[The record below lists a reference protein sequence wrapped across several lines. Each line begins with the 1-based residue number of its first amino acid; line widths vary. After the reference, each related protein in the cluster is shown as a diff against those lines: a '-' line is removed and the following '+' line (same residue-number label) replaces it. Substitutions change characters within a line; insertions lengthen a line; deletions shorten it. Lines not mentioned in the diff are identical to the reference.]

1 MLNLQSEQEVKA
13 IFELALI
20 LRSNTPY
27 SFRILSNH
35 LGIFS
40 FHSFD
45 RLKYLNQYFQPDAM
59 ISLPIFAS
67 EVFYLTYKSLVNCP
81 DESCTNFQNSIERAN
96 QINSLENDI
105 SNITKESSEVI
116 EFEESAQK
124 QLGTSN
130 NKLTSRKGLFLLQK
144 ENVKRKWF

>member
-1 MLNLQSEQEVKA
+1 MLNLQTEDEVRS
-13 IFELALI
+13 IFEFALQ

-40 FHSFD
+40 VHSSD

-67 EVFYLTYKSLVNCP
+67 EVFYITYKSLVNCP
-81 DESCTNFQNSIERAN
+81 DENCSNFQNSIERFN
-96 QINSLENDI
+96 KINCINNDTSSL
-105 SNITKESSEVI
+105 TKESSEVI
-116 EFEESAQK
+116 EFEECGRK
-124 QLGTSN
+124 QLNIGKNEVT
-130 NKLTSRKGLFLLQK
+130 F
-144 ENVKRKWF
+144 

>member
-1 MLNLQSEQEVKA
+1 MLNLQTEDEVRS
-13 IFELALI
+13 IFESALQ

-40 FHSFD
+40 VHSSD

-67 EVFYLTYKSLVNCP
+67 EVFYITYKSLVNCP
-81 DESCTNFQNSIERAN
+81 DENCSNFQNSIERFN
-96 QINSLENDI
+96 KISCINNDTSSL
-105 SNITKESSEVI
+105 TKESSEVI
-116 EFEESAQK
+116 EFEECGRK
-124 QLGTSN
+124 QLNIG
-130 NKLTSRKGLFLLQK
+130 KDKVLF
-144 ENVKRKWF
+144 